1 MKTGML
7 AAEEIFSKFQSEE
20 DLSEANLESFQEA
33 YKNSWVHDELF
44 ISRNFKGGFDKGLY
58 RGLIH
63 GGITQ
68 LFTKGKEPWTNA
80 HKKRDSETT
89 ETKDKH
95 KEI

>member
-1 MKTGML
+1 MST
-7 AAEEIFSKFQSEE
+7 
-20 DLSEANLESFQEA
+20 ANLESYQKA
-33 YKNSWVHDELF
+33 YENSWVHDELF
-44 ISRNFKGGFDKGLY
+44 ASRNFKGGFDKGLY
-58 RGLIH
+58 AGLIH

-80 HKKRDSETT
+80 HRIKDSETT